1 MRTGAEKSQRRSS
14 SMSSTSIAIA
24 SRSASTLMFFK
35 AESLISC
42 AVPPID
48 SVSKLWAESSTWSRD
63 SANSSS
69 CVACR
74 STYTCGSMVGG
85 GGDVRRKRERT
96 SEGGRSEREN
106 ERRQAR
112 VCV

>member
-1 MRTGAEKSQRRSS
+1 
-14 SMSSTSIAIA
+14 
-24 SRSASTLMFFK
+24 
-35 AESLISC
+35 
-42 AVPPID
+42 
-48 SVSKLWAESSTWSRD
+48 
-63 SANSSS
+63 
-69 CVACR
+69 
-74 STYTCGSMVGG
+74 MVGG